1 MKSINADIVIVGAG
15 LSGLAA
21 AVELT
26 AQGHDVLL
34 LEARERPGGRIL
46 TRHVAGLDDAA
57 LDLGPSWVWPENG
70 RMIKLIDEL
79 GLKTFPQF
87 AEGRLV
93 FEDRLGL
100 IRRDLEL
107 ATMAGALRIEGGV
120 GKLIDRLCDKLPE
133 DNLHLGTKIEGIA
146 TSAGAGLIVTGSAGN
161 KNLSLEANAV
171 LLALP
176 PRLVVETI
184 SFEPRLAEA
193 LTDELEAIPTWMA
206 GHAKLVAVYE
216 KPFWRELGLSGD
228 AISHFGPL
236 AEIHDASP
244 DPPTLG
250 ILFGFVGY
258 DAEARGQ
265 LGEKLHE
272 LALEQLERLFGYKAA
287 SPLEAMIRDWS
298 KERETATQRDNA
310 PLTHHPHY
318 GFPTSLHQLESNG
331 IFFAGSE
338 LAATSGGFL
347 EGALEAG
354 RAACH
359 RLETFLER
367 QKASPVTNS

>member
-1 MKSINADIVIVGAG
+1 MKNIDTDIVIVGAG

-21 AVELT
+21 AAKLN

-46 TRHVAGLDDAA
+46 SRHVAGLDDSA
-57 LDLGPSWVWPENG
+57 LDLGPSWVWPEND

-79 GLKTFPQF
+79 GLRTFPQF

-93 FEDRLGL
+93 FEDQLGL

-120 GKLIDRLCDKLPE
+120 GKLIDRLCDKLPR
-133 DNLHLGTKIEGIA
+133 DHLRLRNKIEGIA
-146 TSAGAGLIVTGSAGN
+146 TIAGAGLLLTGSAED
-161 KNLSLEANAV
+161 KELSLEANAV
-171 LLALP
+171 VLAVP
-176 PRLVVETI
+176 PRLVVESI

-193 LTDELEAIPTWMA
+193 LTDELAAIPTWMA
-206 GHAKLVAVYE
+206 GHAKFVAVYE

-236 AEIHDASP
+236 TEIHDASS

-272 LALEQLERLFGYKAA
+272 LALKQLERLFGYKAA
-287 SPLEAMIRDWS
+287 NPLEAMIQDWS
-298 KERETATQRDNA
+298 KERETATQRDHA
-310 PLTHHPHY
+310 PLKQHPHY

-347 EGALEAG
+347 EGALEAAG
-354 RAACH
+354 VACH
-359 RLETFLER
+359 RLEAFLER
-367 QKASPVTNS
+367 QKVSAVTSS

>member
-1 MKSINADIVIVGAG
+1 MKSIDADIVIVGAG

-21 AVELT
+21 ATELN
-26 AQGHDVLL
+26 AQGHDLLL

-46 TRHVAGLDDAA
+46 SRHVAGLDDAA
-57 LDLGPSWVWPENG
+57 LDLGPSWVWPEND

-79 GLKTFPQF
+79 GLRTFPQF

-93 FEDRLGL
+93 FEDQRGL

-133 DNLHLGTKIEGIA
+133 GNLHLGNKIEGIA
-146 TSAGAGLIVTGSAGN
+146 TSAGAGLIVTGSAGD
-161 KNLSLEANAV
+161 KEFSLLANAV

-176 PRLVVETI
+176 PRLVVESI

-193 LTDELEAIPTWMA
+193 LTDKLAAIPTWMA
-206 GHAKLVAVYE
+206 GHAKFVAVYE

-228 AISHFGPL
+228 VISHFGPL

-244 DPPTLG
+244 NPPTLG
-250 ILFGFVGY
+250 ILFGFIGY

-265 LGEKLHE
+265 FGEKLHQ
-272 LALEQLERLFGYKAA
+272 LALEQLERIFGYKAA
-287 SPLEAMIRDWS
+287 NPLEAMIWDWS
-298 KERETATQRDNA
+298 KERETATQRDHA
-310 PLTHHPHY
+310 PLTQHPHY
-318 GFPTSLHQLESNG
+318 GFPASLLQIEGNG

-347 EGALEAG
+347 EGALEAAG
-354 RAACH
+354 AACH
-359 RLETFLER
+359 RLEAFLER
-367 QKASPVTNS
+367 QKASAVTSS